1 MSQYGANGMAKE
13 GSNYKE
19 ILSNISNK
27 SKDDILSYLFNNSER
42 FNNINFTN
50 IINEIFKQ
58 PNKDYLLQGFTY
70 YLASI
75 DGSRFRSQSLYD
87 SDVIRSLVQ
96 EIMLGTNA
104 DDSISN
110 FEDMDG
116 IKDAVG
122 YI

>member
-1 MSQYGANGMAKE
+1 
-13 GSNYKE
+13 
-19 ILSNISNK
+19 
-27 SKDDILSYLFNNSER
+27 
-42 FNNINFTN
+42 
-50 IINEIFKQ
+50 
-58 PNKDYLLQGFTY
+58 
-70 YLASI
+70 
-75 DGSRFRSQSLYD
+75 
-87 SDVIRSLVQ
+87 VQ